1 MQLCELFSPEYAGV
15 YEDIPVQ
22 YVDAH
27 YTGSD
32 SYVGRTLEYLA
43 IGEHLRWEASH
54 LAAGYRL
61 GAKKE
66 EDRMIHTDLVP
77 YEKLSEVAKHYDW
90 IVVRT
95 SLRISSARA

>member
-1 MQLCELFSPEYAGV
+1 MIIYCISR
-15 YEDIPVQ
+15 I
-22 YVDAH
+22 
-27 YTGSD
+27 
-32 SYVGRTLEYLA
+32 RTHTL
-43 IGEHLRWEASH
+43 SH

-95 SLRISSARA
+95 SLRISSAKV